1 MPLPEKNNRVIIT
14 SALPYANG
22 DLHIG
27 HLLEHVQTDI
37 WVRLLRANNI
47 TCHYVCAS
55 DAHGTPI
62 MLRAKELDT
71 EPEKM
76 VEEFRSSHM
85 KDLESFNI
93 SHDNFYTT
101 HSEENKYFS
110 ELIYNKAK
118 ESGFIESKK
127 IEQLFDESA
136 GLFLSDR
143 YVKGTCPKCSAEEQ
157 YGDNCEI
164 CGAKYE
170 AVELI
175 NPVSTIS
182 GQKPVVKTSEHVF
195 FKLSKLETN
204 VASWMKATPLQEA
217 VKNKLEEWF
226 QQGLKDW
233 DISRDSPYFGF
244 EIPDMPGK
252 YFYVWLDAPIGY
264 IASLENHLRAKNDES
279 AEEIWS
285 ETANTEIYHFIGKD
299 IMNFHALF
307 WPALLETSKFKKPSN
322 VFVHGFLGLN
332 GAKMSKSKGNFLSM
346 RDYLDILDADYIR
359 YYLASKLSP
368 SIDDIDLN
376 YDDFQKKVNSDLVGK
391 FVNIAS
397 RSAGFLKRNDNQI
410 GDIIDYEFYENFIS
424 SKNEI
429 TNLFADLEY
438 SKAIKEI
445 MKLADSANA
454 YVDEK
459 KPWILARDK
468 KNSEEVIKIA
478 STTIN
483 LFRVINTYLKIV
495 IPETCSKGES
505 FLNEIIGSIDDID
518 TPLTNHKLASFS
530 PILKRLEDE
539 KLEALIQR
547 GSNG

>member
-1 MPLPEKNNRVIIT
+1 MPLPEKNNRVIVT

-27 HLLEHVQTDI
+27 HLLEHIQTDI

-62 MLRAKELDT
+62 MLKAKELET

-76 VEEFRSSHM
+76 VEEFRSSHIR
-85 KDLESFNI
+85 DLRSFNI

-110 ELIYNKAK
+110 DLIYTRAK
-118 ESGFIESKK
+118 ESGFIENQQ
-127 IEQLFDESA
+127 IEQLFDEKA

-143 YVKGTCPKCSAEEQ
+143 YVKGTCPKCSAENQ
-157 YGDNCEI
+157 YGDNCEV

-170 AVELI
+170 AAELI

-182 GQKPVVKTSEHVF
+182 GEKPIVKTSEHVF
-195 FKLSKLETN
+195 FKLSKLESN
-204 VASWMKATPLQEA
+204 VANWMKATPLQEA

-264 IASLENHLRAKNDES
+264 IASLENFLRSETKES

-285 ETANTEIYHFIGKD
+285 ENVNTEIYHFIGKD

-307 WPALLETSKFKKPSN
+307 WPALLETSNFKKPSN

-346 RDYLDILDADYIR
+346 RDYIDILDIDYIR

-397 RSAGFLKRNDNQI
+397 RSAGFLKKNDNQI
-410 GDIIDYEFYENFIS
+410 GNNIDTDFYEKFIS
-424 SKNEI
+424 SKAEI
-429 TNLFADLEY
+429 IDLFADLEY

-445 MKLADSANA
+445 MKLADSANT

-459 KPWILARDK
+459 KPWILAKDE
-468 KNSEEVIKIA
+468 KNNEEVIKIA

-495 IPETCSKGES
+495 IPDTCSKGES
-505 FLNEIIGSIDDID
+505 FLNEIVSSMDDID
-518 TPLTNHKLASFS
+518 TPLTNHKLDSFS
-530 PILKRLEDE
+530 PILNRLEDE
-539 KLEALIQR
+539 KLEALIER
-547 GSNG
+547 GLNG

>member
-143 YVKGTCPKCSAEEQ
+143 YVKGTCPKCSAEDQ

-170 AVELI
+170 AAELI

-204 VASWMKATPLQEA
+204 VANWMKATPLQEA

-244 EIPDMPGK
+244 EIPDMSGK

-264 IASLENHLRAKNDES
+264 IASLENHLKAKNDES

-397 RSAGFLKRNDNQI
+397 RSAGFLKKNDNQI

-518 TPLTNHKLASFS
+518 TPLTNHKLAPFS

>member
-1 MPLPEKNNRVIIT
+1 MPLPEKNNRVIVT

-37 WVRLLRANNI
+37 WVRLLRTNNI

-62 MLRAKELDT
+62 MLRAKELGT

-76 VEEFRSSHM
+76 VEEFRSSHI
-85 KDLESFNI
+85 KDLQSFNI

-101 HSEENKYFS
+101 HSDENKYFS
-110 ELIYNKAK
+110 ELIYKKAK
-118 ESGFIESKK
+118 ESGFIESRQ

-143 YVKGTCPKCSAEEQ
+143 YVKGTCPKCSAEDQ

-170 AVELI
+170 AAELGD
-175 NPVSTIS
+175 PVSTIS
-182 GQKPVVKTSEHVF
+182 GQKPVVRSSEHVF
-195 FKLSKLETN
+195 FELSKLESN
-204 VASWMKATPLQEA
+204 VAAWMKSTPLQEA

-226 QQGLKDW
+226 QQGLRDW

-244 EIPDMPGK
+244 EIPDMPDK

-264 IASLENHLRAKNDES
+264 IASLENYLNSETKET
-279 AEEIWS
+279 AEDIWS
-285 ETANTEIYHFIGKD
+285 ESANTEIYHFIGKD

-376 YDDFQKKVNSDLVGK
+376 YEDFQQKVNSDLVGK

-397 RSAGFLKRNDNQI
+397 RSAGFLKKNDNQI
-410 GDIIDYEFYENFIS
+410 GNDIDLEIYKKFIS
-424 SKNEI
+424 SKDEI

-454 YVDEK
+454 YVDEN
-459 KPWILARDK
+459 KPWILAKDDK
-468 KNSEEVIKIA
+468 NKEEVIKIS

-483 LFRVINTYLKIV
+483 LFRVINFYLKIV
-495 IPETCSKGES
+495 IPDTCSKGES
-505 FLNEIIGSIDDID
+505 FLNESINSINDID
-518 TPLTNHKLASFS
+518 APLTNHKINSFS
-530 PILKRLEDE
+530 PILNRLEDE
-539 KLEALIQR
+539 NLEALIKR

>member
-143 YVKGTCPKCSAEEQ
+143 YVKGTCPKCSAEDQ

-170 AVELI
+170 AAELI

-204 VASWMKATPLQEA
+204 VANWMKATPLQEA

-264 IASLENHLRAKNDES
+264 IASLENHLRTKNDES

-397 RSAGFLKRNDNQI
+397 RSAGFLKKNDNHI
-410 GDIIDYEFYENFIS
+410 GNSIDYEFYENFIS

-429 TNLFADLEY
+429 TILFADLEY

-518 TPLTNHKLASFS
+518 TPLTNHKLDSFS
-530 PILKRLEDE
+530 PILNRLEDE

>member
-1 MPLPEKNNRVIIT
+1 MPLPEKNNRVIVT

-37 WVRLLRANNI
+37 WVRLLRTNNI

-62 MLRAKELDT
+62 MLRAKELGT

-76 VEEFRSSHM
+76 VEEFRSSHI
-85 KDLESFNI
+85 KDLQSFNI

-101 HSEENKYFS
+101 HSDENKYFS
-110 ELIYNKAK
+110 ELIYKKAK
-118 ESGFIESKK
+118 ESGFIESRQ

-143 YVKGTCPKCSAEEQ
+143 YVKGTCPKCSAEDQ

-170 AVELI
+170 AAELGD
-175 NPVSTIS
+175 PVSTIS
-182 GQKPVVKTSEHVF
+182 GQKPVVRSSEHVF
-195 FKLSKLETN
+195 FELSKLESN
-204 VASWMKATPLQEA
+204 VAAWMKSTPLQEA

-226 QQGLKDW
+226 QQGLRDW

-264 IASLENHLRAKNDES
+264 IASLENYLNSETKET
-279 AEEIWS
+279 AEDIWS
-285 ETANTEIYHFIGKD
+285 ESANTEIYHFIGKD

-376 YDDFQKKVNSDLVGK
+376 YEDFQQKVNSDLVGK

-397 RSAGFLKRNDNQI
+397 RSAGFLKKNHNQI
-410 GDIIDYEFYENFIS
+410 GNDIDLEIYEKFIS
-424 SKNEI
+424 SKDEI

-454 YVDEK
+454 YVDEN
-459 KPWILARDK
+459 KPWILAKDDK
-468 KNSEEVIKIA
+468 NIEEVIKIS

-483 LFRVINTYLKIV
+483 LFRVINFYLKIV
-495 IPETCSKGES
+495 IPDTCSKGES
-505 FLNEIIGSIDDID
+505 FLNESINSINDID
-518 TPLTNHKLASFS
+518 APLTNHKINSFS

-539 KLEALIQR
+539 NLEALIKR

>member
-62 MLRAKELDT
+62 MLRAKELET

-85 KDLESFNI
+85 KDLGSFNI

-118 ESGFIESKK
+118 ESGFIESKQ

-143 YVKGTCPKCSAEEQ
+143 YVKGTCPKCSAEDQ

-170 AVELI
+170 AAELI

-204 VASWMKATPLQEA
+204 VANWMKATPLQEA

-397 RSAGFLKRNDNQI
+397 RSAGFLKKNDNQI
-410 GDIIDYEFYENFIS
+410 GNSIDREFYENFIS

-459 KPWILARDK
+459 KPWILAKDEKNRD
-468 KNSEEVIKIA
+468 EVIKIA

-495 IPETCSKGES
+495 IPDTCSKGES

-518 TPLTNHKLASFS
+518 TPLTNHKLDSFS
-530 PILKRLEDE
+530 PILNRLEDE

>member
-1 MPLPEKNNRVIIT
+1 MPLPKKNNRVIVT

-22 DLHIG
+22 HLHIG

-47 TCHYVCAS
+47 ACHYVCAS

-62 MLRAKELDT
+62 MLRAKELKT

-76 VEEFRSSHM
+76 VEEFRSSHI

-101 HSEENKYFS
+101 HSEENKYYS
-110 ELIYNKAK
+110 ELIYIKAK
-118 ESGFIESKK
+118 ESGFIESKE

-143 YVKGTCPKCSAEEQ
+143 YVKGTCPKCSAEDQ

-170 AVELI
+170 AAELI

-182 GQKPVVKTSEHVF
+182 GQKPVIKTSEHVF
-195 FKLSKLETN
+195 FKLSKLDTN
-204 VASWMKATPLQEA
+204 VANWMKATPLQEA

-264 IASLENHLRAKNDES
+264 IASLENYLKSNNKES

-285 ETANTEIYHFIGKD
+285 ETADTEIYHFIGKD

-307 WPALLETSKFKKPSN
+307 WPALLETSKFKKPTN

-397 RSAGFLKRNDNQI
+397 RSAGFLKKNNNQI
-410 GDIIDYEFYENFIS
+410 GNIIDSKFYENFIS
-424 SKNEI
+424 SKDEI

-454 YVDEK
+454 YVDDK
-459 KPWILARDK
+459 KPWILAKDE
-468 KNSEEVIKIA
+468 KNKEEVIKIA

-495 IPETCSKGES
+495 IPATCSKGES
-505 FLNEIIGSIDDID
+505 FLKEKTSSIDDID
-518 TPLTNHKLASFS
+518 TPLTNHKLDSFS
-530 PILKRLEDE
+530 PILNRLEDE
-539 KLEALIQR
+539 KLKALIQR

>member
-62 MLRAKELDT
+62 MLRAKELET

-85 KDLESFNI
+85 KDLDSFNI

-118 ESGFIESKK
+118 ESGFIESKQ

-143 YVKGTCPKCSAEEQ
+143 YVKGTCPKCSAEDQ

-170 AVELI
+170 AAELI

-204 VASWMKATPLQEA
+204 VANWMKATPLQEA

-244 EIPDMPGK
+244 EIPDMSGK

-376 YDDFQKKVNSDLVGK
+376 YNDFQKKVNSDLVGK

-397 RSAGFLKRNDNQI
+397 RSAGFLKKNDNQI
-410 GDIIDYEFYENFIS
+410 GNSIDREFYENFIS

-459 KPWILARDK
+459 KPWILAKDEKNRD
-468 KNSEEVIKIA
+468 EVIKIA

-495 IPETCSKGES
+495 IPETCSRGES
-505 FLNEIIGSIDDID
+505 FLNETIGSIDDID
-518 TPLTNHKLASFS
+518 TPLTNHKLDSFS
-530 PILKRLEDE
+530 PILNRLEDE

>member
-143 YVKGTCPKCSAEEQ
+143 YVKGTCPKCSAEDQ

-170 AVELI
+170 AAELI

-204 VASWMKATPLQEA
+204 VANWMKATPLQEA

-530 PILKRLEDE
+530 PILNRLEDE

>member
-62 MLRAKELDT
+62 MLRAKELET

-118 ESGFIESKK
+118 ESGFIESKQ

-143 YVKGTCPKCSAEEQ
+143 YVKGTCPKCSAEDQ

-170 AVELI
+170 AAELI

-204 VASWMKATPLQEA
+204 VANWMKATPLQEA

-244 EIPDMPGK
+244 EIPDMSGK

-397 RSAGFLKRNDNQI
+397 RSAGFLKKNDNQI
-410 GDIIDYEFYENFIS
+410 GNSIDREFYENFIS

-459 KPWILARDK
+459 KPWILAKDEKNRD
-468 KNSEEVIKIA
+468 EVIKIA

-495 IPETCSKGES
+495 IPDTCSKGES
-505 FLNEIIGSIDDID
+505 FLNKKIGSIDDID
-518 TPLTNHKLASFS
+518 TPLTNHKLDSFS
-530 PILKRLEDE
+530 PILNRLEDE

>member
-62 MLRAKELDT
+62 MLRAKELAT

-85 KDLESFNI
+85 KDLGSFNI

-118 ESGFIESKK
+118 ESGFIESKQ

-143 YVKGTCPKCSAEEQ
+143 YVKGTCPKCSAEDQ

-170 AVELI
+170 AAELI

-204 VASWMKATPLQEA
+204 VANWMKATPLQEA

-226 QQGLKDW
+226 QQ
-233 DISRDSPYFGF
+233 
-244 EIPDMPGK
+244 
-252 YFYVWLDAPIGY
+252 V
-264 IASLENHLRAKNDES
+264 
-279 AEEIWS
+279 
-285 ETANTEIYHFIGKD
+285 
-299 IMNFHALF
+299 
-307 WPALLETSKFKKPSN
+307 
-322 VFVHGFLGLN
+322 
-332 GAKMSKSKGNFLSM
+332 
-346 RDYLDILDADYIR
+346 
-359 YYLASKLSP
+359 
-368 SIDDIDLN
+368 
-376 YDDFQKKVNSDLVGK
+376 
-391 FVNIAS
+391 
-397 RSAGFLKRNDNQI
+397 
-410 GDIIDYEFYENFIS
+410 
-424 SKNEI
+424 
-429 TNLFADLEY
+429 
-438 SKAIKEI
+438 
-445 MKLADSANA
+445 
-454 YVDEK
+454 
-459 KPWILARDK
+459 
-468 KNSEEVIKIA
+468 
-478 STTIN
+478 
-483 LFRVINTYLKIV
+483 
-495 IPETCSKGES
+495 
-505 FLNEIIGSIDDID
+505 
-518 TPLTNHKLASFS
+518 
-530 PILKRLEDE
+530 
-539 KLEALIQR
+539 
-547 GSNG
+547 

>member
-1 MPLPEKNNRVIIT
+1 MPLPKKNNRVIVT

-22 DLHIG
+22 HLHIG

-47 TCHYVCAS
+47 ACHYVCAS

-62 MLRAKELDT
+62 MLRAKELKT

-76 VEEFRSSHM
+76 VEEFRSSHI

-101 HSEENKYFS
+101 HSEENKYYS
-110 ELIYNKAK
+110 ELIYIKAK
-118 ESGFIESKK
+118 ESGFIESKE

-143 YVKGTCPKCSAEEQ
+143 YVKGTCPKCSAEDQ
-157 YGDNCEI
+157 YGDNCEV

-170 AVELI
+170 AAELI

-182 GQKPVVKTSEHVF
+182 GQKPVIKTSEHVF
-195 FKLSKLETN
+195 FKLSKLDTN
-204 VASWMKATPLQEA
+204 VANWMKATPLQEA

-264 IASLENHLRAKNDES
+264 IASLENYLKSNNKES

-285 ETANTEIYHFIGKD
+285 ETADTEIYHFIGKD

-307 WPALLETSKFKKPSN
+307 WPALLETSKFKKPTN

-397 RSAGFLKRNDNQI
+397 RSAGFLKKNNNLI
-410 GDIIDYEFYENFIS
+410 GNIIDSEFYENFIS
-424 SKNEI
+424 SKDEI

-445 MKLADSANA
+445 MKLADLANA
-454 YVDEK
+454 YVDDK
-459 KPWILARDK
+459 KPWILAKDE
-468 KNSEEVIKIA
+468 KNKEEVIKIA

-495 IPETCSKGES
+495 IPATCSKGES
-505 FLNEIIGSIDDID
+505 FLKEKTSSIDDID
-518 TPLTNHKLASFS
+518 APLTNHKSDTFS
-530 PILKRLEDE
+530 PILNRLEDE

>member
-62 MLRAKELDT
+62 MLRAKELAT

-85 KDLESFNI
+85 KDLGSFNI

-118 ESGFIESKK
+118 ESGFIESKQ

-143 YVKGTCPKCSAEEQ
+143 YVKGTCPKCSAEDQ

-170 AVELI
+170 AAELI

-204 VASWMKATPLQEA
+204 VANWMKATPLQEA

-264 IASLENHLRAKNDES
+264 IASLENHLRAKSDES

-397 RSAGFLKRNDNQI
+397 RSAGFLKKNDNQI
-410 GDIIDYEFYENFIS
+410 GNRIDYEFYENFIS

-429 TNLFADLEY
+429 INLFADLEY

-459 KPWILARDK
+459 KPWILAKDEKNRD
-468 KNSEEVIKIA
+468 EVIKIA

-495 IPETCSKGES
+495 IPDTCSKGES

-518 TPLTNHKLASFS
+518 TPLTNHKLDSFS
-530 PILKRLEDE
+530 TILNRLEDE

>member
-62 MLRAKELDT
+62 MLRAKELET

-85 KDLESFNI
+85 KDLGSFNI

-118 ESGFIESKK
+118 ESGFIESKQ

-143 YVKGTCPKCSAEEQ
+143 YVKGTCPKCSAEDQ

-170 AVELI
+170 AAELI

-204 VASWMKATPLQEA
+204 VANWMKTTPLQEA

-397 RSAGFLKRNDNQI
+397 RSAGFLKKNDNQI
-410 GDIIDYEFYENFIS
+410 GNSIDREFYENFIS

-459 KPWILARDK
+459 KPWILAKDEKNRD
-468 KNSEEVIKIA
+468 EVIKIA

-495 IPETCSKGES
+495 IPDTCSKGES

-518 TPLTNHKLASFS
+518 TPLTNHKLDSFS
-530 PILKRLEDE
+530 PILNRLEDE

>member
-62 MLRAKELDT
+62 MLRAKELET

-85 KDLESFNI
+85 KDLDSFNI

-143 YVKGTCPKCSAEEQ
+143 YVKGTCPKCSAEDQ

-170 AVELI
+170 AAELI

-204 VASWMKATPLQEA
+204 VANWMKTTPLQEA

-244 EIPDMPGK
+244 EIPDMSGK

-376 YDDFQKKVNSDLVGK
+376 YNDFQKKVNSDLVGK

-397 RSAGFLKRNDNQI
+397 RSAGFLKQNDNQI
-410 GDIIDYEFYENFIS
+410 GNSIDREFYENFIS

-459 KPWILARDK
+459 KPWILARDE
-468 KNSEEVIKIA
+468 KNRDEVIKIA

-495 IPETCSKGES
+495 IPETCSRGES
-505 FLNEIIGSIDDID
+505 FLNEKIGSIDDID
-518 TPLTNHKLASFS
+518 TPLTNHKLDSFS
-530 PILKRLEDE
+530 PILKRLEEE
-539 KLEALIQR
+539 KLEVLVQR

>member
-1 MPLPEKNNRVIIT
+1 MPLPKKNNRVIVT

-27 HLLEHVQTDI
+27 HLLEHIQTDI
-37 WVRLLRANNI
+37 WVRLLRVNNI
-47 TCHYVCAS
+47 TCYYVCAS

-62 MLRAKELDT
+62 MLKAKELET

-76 VEEFRSSHM
+76 VEEFRSSHIR
-85 KDLESFNI
+85 DLRSFNI

-110 ELIYNKAK
+110 NLIYTRAK
-118 ESGFIESKK
+118 ESGFIENQQ
-127 IEQLFDESA
+127 IEQLFDEKA

-143 YVKGTCPKCSAEEQ
+143 YVKGTCPKCSAENQ
-157 YGDNCEI
+157 YGDNCEV

-170 AVELI
+170 AAELI

-182 GQKPVVKTSEHVF
+182 GEKPIVKTSEHVF
-195 FKLSKLETN
+195 FKLSKLESN
-204 VASWMKATPLQEA
+204 VANWMKDTPLQDA

-244 EIPDMPGK
+244 EIPDMPDK

-264 IASLENHLRAKNDES
+264 IASLENFLRSETKES

-285 ETANTEIYHFIGKD
+285 ENVNTEIYHFIGKD

-307 WPALLETSKFKKPSN
+307 WPALLETSNFKKPSN

-346 RDYLDILDADYIR
+346 RDYIDILDVDYIR

-368 SIDDIDLN
+368 SIDDIDLK

-397 RSAGFLKRNDNQI
+397 RSAGFLKKNDNQI
-410 GDIIDYEFYENFIS
+410 GNNIDTDFYEKFIS
-424 SKNEI
+424 SKAEI
-429 TNLFADLEY
+429 IDLFADLEY

-445 MKLADSANA
+445 MKLADSANT

-459 KPWILARDK
+459 KPWILAKDE
-468 KNSEEVIKIA
+468 KNNEEVIKIA

-495 IPETCSKGES
+495 IPATCSKGES
-505 FLNEIIGSIDDID
+505 FLKEKTSSIDDID
-518 TPLTNHKLASFS
+518 APLTNHKLDTFS
-530 PILKRLEDE
+530 PILNRLEDE

>member
-62 MLRAKELDT
+62 MLRAKELET

-85 KDLESFNI
+85 KDLDSFNI

-118 ESGFIESKK
+118 ESGFIESKQ

-143 YVKGTCPKCSAEEQ
+143 YVKGTCPKCSAEDQ

-170 AVELI
+170 AAELI

-204 VASWMKATPLQEA
+204 VANWMKTTPLQEA

-244 EIPDMPGK
+244 EIPDMSGK

-397 RSAGFLKRNDNQI
+397 RSAGFLKKNDNQI
-410 GDIIDYEFYENFIS
+410 GNSIDREFYENFIS

-459 KPWILARDK
+459 KPWILAKDEKNRD
-468 KNSEEVIKIA
+468 EVIKIA

-495 IPETCSKGES
+495 IPETCSRGES
-505 FLNEIIGSIDDID
+505 FLNETIGSIDDID
-518 TPLTNHKLASFS
+518 TPLTNHKLDSFS
-530 PILKRLEDE
+530 PILNRLEDE

>member
-170 AVELI
+170 AAELI

-204 VASWMKATPLQEA
+204 VANWMKATPLQEA

-244 EIPDMPGK
+244 EIPDMSGK

-397 RSAGFLKRNDNQI
+397 RSAGFLKKNDNQI

-495 IPETCSKGES
+495 IAETCSKGES

-518 TPLTNHKLASFS
+518 TPLTNHKLAPFS

-539 KLEALIQR
+539 KLEALVQR

>member
-1 MPLPEKNNRVIIT
+1 MPLPEKNNRVIVT

-37 WVRLLRANNI
+37 WVRLLRTNNI

-62 MLRAKELDT
+62 MLRAKELGT

-76 VEEFRSSHM
+76 VEEFRSSHI
-85 KDLESFNI
+85 KDLQSFNI

-101 HSEENKYFS
+101 HSDENKYFS
-110 ELIYNKAK
+110 ELIYKKAK
-118 ESGFIESKK
+118 ESGFIESRQ

-143 YVKGTCPKCSAEEQ
+143 YVKGTCPKCSAEDQ

-170 AVELI
+170 AAELGD
-175 NPVSTIS
+175 PVSTIS
-182 GQKPVVKTSEHVF
+182 GQKPVVRSSEHVF
-195 FKLSKLETN
+195 FELSKLESN
-204 VASWMKATPLQEA
+204 VAAWMKSTPLQEA

-226 QQGLKDW
+226 QQGLRDW

-264 IASLENHLRAKNDES
+264 IASLENYLNSETKET
-279 AEEIWS
+279 AEDIWS
-285 ETANTEIYHFIGKD
+285 ESANTEIYHFIGKD

-376 YDDFQKKVNSDLVGK
+376 YEDFQQKVNSDLVGK

-397 RSAGFLKRNDNQI
+397 RSAGFLKKNDNQI
-410 GDIIDYEFYENFIS
+410 GNDIDLEIYKKFIS
-424 SKNEI
+424 SKDEI

-454 YVDEK
+454 YVDEN
-459 KPWILARDK
+459 KPWILAKDDK
-468 KNSEEVIKIA
+468 NIEEVIKIS

-483 LFRVINTYLKIV
+483 LFRVINFYLKIV
-495 IPETCSKGES
+495 IPDTCSKGES
-505 FLNEIIGSIDDID
+505 FLNESINSINDID
-518 TPLTNHKLASFS
+518 TPLTNHKINSFS

-539 KLEALIQR
+539 NLEALIKR

>member
-55 DAHGTPI
+55 DAHGIPI
-62 MLRAKELDT
+62 MLRAKELET

-85 KDLESFNI
+85 KDLDSFKI

-118 ESGFIESKK
+118 ESGFIESKQ

-143 YVKGTCPKCSAEEQ
+143 YVKGTCPKCSAEDQ

-170 AVELI
+170 AAELI

-204 VASWMKATPLQEA
+204 VANWMKATPLQEA

-226 QQGLKDW
+226 RQGLKDW

-397 RSAGFLKRNDNQI
+397 RSAGFLKKNDNQI
-410 GDIIDYEFYENFIS
+410 GNNIDHEFYENFIS

-459 KPWILARDK
+459 KPWILAKDE
-468 KNSEEVIKIA
+468 KNLEEVIMIA

-495 IPETCSKGES
+495 IPDTCSKGES
-505 FLNEIIGSIDDID
+505 FLNEIISSIDDID
-518 TPLTNHKLASFS
+518 TPLTNHKIDSFT
-530 PILKRLEDE
+530 PILNRLEDE

>member
-62 MLRAKELDT
+62 MLRAKELETD
-71 EPEKM
+71 PEKM

-85 KDLESFNI
+85 KDLGSFNI

-118 ESGFIESKK
+118 ESGFIESKQ

-143 YVKGTCPKCSAEEQ
+143 YVKGTCPKCSAEDQ

-170 AVELI
+170 AAELI

-204 VASWMKATPLQEA
+204 VANWMKATPLQEA

-264 IASLENHLRAKNDES
+264 IASLENHLRAKSDES

-397 RSAGFLKRNDNQI
+397 RSAGFLKKNDNQI
-410 GDIIDYEFYENFIS
+410 GNCIDHKFYENFIS

-459 KPWILARDK
+459 KPWILAKDEKNRD
-468 KNSEEVIKIA
+468 EVIKIA

-495 IPETCSKGES
+495 IPDTCSKGES

-518 TPLTNHKLASFS
+518 TPLTNHKLDSFS
-530 PILKRLEDE
+530 PILNRLEDE

>member
-62 MLRAKELDT
+62 MLRAKELAT

-85 KDLESFNI
+85 KDLGSFNI

-118 ESGFIESKK
+118 ESGFIESKQ

-143 YVKGTCPKCSAEEQ
+143 YVKGTCPKCSAEDQ

-170 AVELI
+170 AAELI

-264 IASLENHLRAKNDES
+264 IASLENHLRAKSDES

-397 RSAGFLKRNDNQI
+397 RSAGFLKKNDNQI
-410 GDIIDYEFYENFIS
+410 GNNIDHEFYENFIS

-459 KPWILARDK
+459 KPWILAKDEKNRD
-468 KNSEEVIKIA
+468 EVIKIA

-495 IPETCSKGES
+495 IPDTCSKGES

-518 TPLTNHKLASFS
+518 TPLTNHKLDSFS
-530 PILKRLEDE
+530 PILNRLEDE

>member
-118 ESGFIESKK
+118 ESGYIESKK

-143 YVKGTCPKCSAEEQ
+143 YVKGTCPKCSAEDQ

-164 CGAKYE
+164 CGGKYE
-170 AVELI
+170 ASELI

-195 FKLSKLETN
+195 FKLSNLETN
-204 VASWMKATPLQEA
+204 VANWMKATPLQEA

-397 RSAGFLKRNDNQI
+397 RSAGFLEKNDNQI
-410 GDIIDYEFYENFIS
+410 GNSIDHEFYENFIS

-459 KPWILARDK
+459 KPWILARDE

-495 IPETCSKGES
+495 IPDTCSKGES
-505 FLNEIIGSIDDID
+505 FLNEKISSIDDID
-518 TPLTNHKLASFS
+518 TPLTNHKLDSFS
-530 PILKRLEDE
+530 PILNRLEDE
-539 KLEALIQR
+539 KLETLIQR

>member
-1 MPLPEKNNRVIIT
+1 MPLPKKNNRVIVT

-22 DLHIG
+22 HLHIG

-47 TCHYVCAS
+47 ACHYVCAS

-62 MLRAKELDT
+62 MLRAKELKT

-76 VEEFRSSHM
+76 VEEFRSSHI

-101 HSEENKYFS
+101 HSEENKYYS
-110 ELIYNKAK
+110 ELIYIKAK
-118 ESGFIESKK
+118 ESGFIESKE

-143 YVKGTCPKCSAEEQ
+143 YVKGTCPKCSAEDQ
-157 YGDNCEI
+157 YGDNCEV

-170 AVELI
+170 AAELI

-182 GQKPVVKTSEHVF
+182 GQKPVIKTSEHVF
-195 FKLSKLETN
+195 FKLSKLDTN
-204 VASWMKATPLQEA
+204 VANWMKATPLQEA

-264 IASLENHLRAKNDES
+264 IASLENYLKSNNKES

-285 ETANTEIYHFIGKD
+285 ETADTEIYHFIGKD

-307 WPALLETSKFKKPSN
+307 WPALLETSKFKKPTN

-397 RSAGFLKRNDNQI
+397 RSAGFLKKNNNLI
-410 GDIIDYEFYENFIS
+410 GNIIDSEFYENFIS
-424 SKNEI
+424 SKDEI

-445 MKLADSANA
+445 MKLADLANA
-454 YVDEK
+454 YVDDK
-459 KPWILARDK
+459 KPWILAKDE
-468 KNSEEVIKIA
+468 KNKEEVIKIA

-495 IPETCSKGES
+495 IPATCSKGES
-505 FLNEIIGSIDDID
+505 FLKEKTSSIDDID
-518 TPLTNHKLASFS
+518 APLTNHKLDTFS
-530 PILKRLEDE
+530 PILNRLEDE

-547 GSNG
+547 GLNG

>member
-1 MPLPEKNNRVIIT
+1 MPLPEKNNRVIVT
-14 SALPYANG
+14 TALPYANG

-27 HLLEHVQTDI
+27 HLLEHIQTDI

-62 MLRAKELDT
+62 MLKARELET
-71 EPEKM
+71 EPEIM
-76 VEEFRSSHM
+76 VEEFRSSHIR
-85 KDLESFNI
+85 DLRSFNI

-101 HSEENKYFS
+101 HSDENKYFS
-110 ELIYNKAK
+110 ELIYIRAK
-118 ESGFIESKK
+118 ESGFIENKQ
-127 IEQLFDESA
+127 IDQLYDEKA

-143 YVKGTCPKCSAEEQ
+143 YVKGTCPKCSAENQ
-157 YGDNCEI
+157 YGDNCEV

-170 AVELI
+170 AAELI

-182 GQKPVVKTSEHVF
+182 GEKPKVKTSEHVF
-195 FKLSKLETN
+195 FKLSKLESN
-204 VASWMKATPLQEA
+204 VANWMRATPLQDA

-233 DISRDSPYFGF
+233 DISRDSQYFGF
-244 EIPDMPGK
+244 EIPDMPDK

-264 IASLENHLRAKNDES
+264 IASLENYLRSNDKES

-285 ETANTEIYHFIGKD
+285 ENVNTEIYHFIGKD

-307 WPALLETSKFKKPSN
+307 WPALLETSNFKKPSN
-322 VFVHGFLGLN
+322 VFVHGFLSLN
-332 GAKMSKSKGNFLSM
+332 GAKMSKSRGNFLSM
-346 RDYLDILDADYIR
+346 KDFIEILDADYIR

-397 RSAGFLKRNDNQI
+397 RSAGFLKKNDNQI
-410 GDIIDYEFYENFIS
+410 GNNIDNVFYEKFIS
-424 SKNEI
+424 SKKEI

-445 MKLADSANA
+445 MKLADSANT

-459 KPWILARDK
+459 KPWILAKDE
-468 KNSEEVIKIA
+468 KNEEEVIKIA
-478 STTIN
+478 STTVN
-483 LFRVINTYLKIV
+483 LFRVINAYLKIV
-495 IPETCSKGES
+495 IPDTCSKGES
-505 FLNEIIGSIDDID
+505 FLNEIISSIDDID
-518 TPLTNHKLASFS
+518 DPLTDHKLNSFS
-530 PILKRLEDE
+530 PILHRLDDE

>member
-62 MLRAKELDT
+62 MLRAKELET

-85 KDLESFNI
+85 KDLDSFNI

-397 RSAGFLKRNDNQI
+397 RSAGFLKKNDNQI
-410 GDIIDYEFYENFIS
+410 GNSIDREFYENFIS

-505 FLNEIIGSIDDID
+505 FLNEKIGSIDEID
-518 TPLTNHKLASFS
+518 TPLTNHKLDSFS
-530 PILKRLEDE
+530 PILNRLEDE

>member
-1 MPLPEKNNRVIIT
+1 MPLPKKNNRVIVT

-22 DLHIG
+22 HLHIG

-47 TCHYVCAS
+47 ACHYVCAS

-62 MLRAKELDT
+62 MLRAKELKT

-76 VEEFRSSHM
+76 VEEFRSSHI

-101 HSEENKYFS
+101 HSEENKYYS
-110 ELIYNKAK
+110 ELIYIKAK
-118 ESGFIESKK
+118 ESGFIESKE

-143 YVKGTCPKCSAEEQ
+143 YVKGTCPKCSAEDQ
-157 YGDNCEI
+157 YGDNCEV

-170 AVELI
+170 AAELI

-182 GQKPVVKTSEHVF
+182 GQKPVIKTSEHVF
-195 FKLSKLETN
+195 FKLSKLDTN
-204 VASWMKATPLQEA
+204 VANWMKATPLQEA

-264 IASLENHLRAKNDES
+264 IASLENYLKSNNKES

-285 ETANTEIYHFIGKD
+285 ETADTEIYHFIGKD

-307 WPALLETSKFKKPSN
+307 WPALLETSKFKKPTN

-346 RDYLDILDADYIR
+346 RDYLDILDTDYIR

-397 RSAGFLKRNDNQI
+397 RSAGFLKKNNNLI
-410 GDIIDYEFYENFIS
+410 GNIIDSEFYENFIS
-424 SKNEI
+424 SKDEI

-445 MKLADSANA
+445 MKLADLANA
-454 YVDEK
+454 YVDDK
-459 KPWILARDK
+459 KPWILAKDE
-468 KNSEEVIKIA
+468 KNKEEVIKIA

-495 IPETCSKGES
+495 IPATCSKGES
-505 FLNEIIGSIDDID
+505 FLKEKTSSIDDID
-518 TPLTNHKLASFS
+518 APLTNHKLDTFS
-530 PILKRLEDE
+530 PILNRLEDE

>member
-143 YVKGTCPKCSAEEQ
+143 YVKGTCPKCSAEDQ

-170 AVELI
+170 AAELI

-204 VASWMKATPLQEA
+204 VANWMKATPLQEA

-264 IASLENHLRAKNDES
+264 IASLENHLRAKNDET

-397 RSAGFLKRNDNQI
+397 RSAGFLKKNDNQI

>member
-204 VASWMKATPLQEA
+204 VANWMKTTPLQEA

-397 RSAGFLKRNDNQI
+397 RSAGFLKKNDNHI
-410 GDIIDYEFYENFIS
+410 GNSIDYEFYENFIS

-429 TNLFADLEY
+429 TILFADLEY

-518 TPLTNHKLASFS
+518 TPLTNHKLDSFS
-530 PILKRLEDE
+530 PILNRLEDE

>member
-397 RSAGFLKRNDNQI
+397 RSAGFLKKNDNHI
-410 GDIIDYEFYENFIS
+410 GNSIDYEFYENFIS

-429 TNLFADLEY
+429 TILFADLEY

-530 PILKRLEDE
+530 PILNRLEDE

>member
-1 MPLPEKNNRVIIT
+1 MPLPKKNNRVIIT

-76 VEEFRSSHM
+76 VEEFRSSHIN
-85 KDLESFNI
+85 DLESFNI

-143 YVKGTCPKCSAEEQ
+143 YVKGTCPKCSAEDQ

-170 AVELI
+170 AAELI

-204 VASWMKATPLQEA
+204 VANWMKATPLQEA

-397 RSAGFLKRNDNQI
+397 RSAGFLKKNDNQI
-410 GDIIDYEFYENFIS
+410 GTDIDHEFYENFIS

-459 KPWILARDK
+459 KPWILAKDE
-468 KNSEEVIKIA
+468 KNKDEVIKIA
-478 STTIN
+478 GTTIN

-495 IPETCSKGES
+495 IPETCSRGES
-505 FLNEIIGSIDDID
+505 FLNEKIGSIDDID
-518 TPLTNHKLASFS
+518 TPLTNHKLDSFS
-530 PILKRLEDE
+530 PILNRLEDE

>member
-1 MPLPEKNNRVIIT
+1 MPLPEKNNRVIVT

-27 HLLEHVQTDI
+27 HLLEHIQTDI

-62 MLRAKELDT
+62 MLKAKELET

-76 VEEFRSSHM
+76 VEEFRSSHIR
-85 KDLESFNI
+85 DLRSFNI

-110 ELIYNKAK
+110 ELIYTRAK
-118 ESGFIESKK
+118 ESGFIENQQ
-127 IEQLFDESA
+127 IEQLFDEKA

-143 YVKGTCPKCSAEEQ
+143 YVKGTCPKCSAENQ
-157 YGDNCEI
+157 YGDNCEV

-170 AVELI
+170 AAELI

-182 GQKPVVKTSEHVF
+182 GEKPIVKTSEHVF
-195 FKLSKLETN
+195 FKLSKLESN
-204 VASWMKATPLQEA
+204 VANWMKATPLQEA

-244 EIPDMPGK
+244 EIPDMPDK

-264 IASLENHLRAKNDES
+264 IASLENFLRSETKES

-285 ETANTEIYHFIGKD
+285 EKVNTEIYHFIGKD

-307 WPALLETSKFKKPSN
+307 WPALLETSNFKKPSN

-346 RDYLDILDADYIR
+346 RDYIDILDVDYIR

-397 RSAGFLKRNDNQI
+397 RSAGFLKKNDNQI
-410 GDIIDYEFYENFIS
+410 GNNIDTDFYEKFIS
-424 SKNEI
+424 SKAEI
-429 TNLFADLEY
+429 IDLFADLEY

-445 MKLADSANA
+445 MKLADSANT

-459 KPWILARDK
+459 KPWILAKDE
-468 KNSEEVIKIA
+468 KNNEEVIKIA

-495 IPETCSKGES
+495 IPDTCSKGES
-505 FLNEIIGSIDDID
+505 FLNEIVSSMDDID
-518 TPLTNHKLASFS
+518 TPLTNHKLDSFS
-530 PILKRLEDE
+530 PILNRLEDE
-539 KLEALIQR
+539 KLEALIER
-547 GSNG
+547 GLNG

>member
-1 MPLPEKNNRVIIT
+1 MPLPKKNNRVIVT

-22 DLHIG
+22 HLHIG

-47 TCHYVCAS
+47 ACHYVCAS

-62 MLRAKELDT
+62 MLRAKELEI

-76 VEEFRSSHM
+76 VEEFRSSHI

-101 HSEENKYFS
+101 HSEENKYYS
-110 ELIYNKAK
+110 ELIYIKAK
-118 ESGFIESKK
+118 ESGFIESKE

-143 YVKGTCPKCSAEEQ
+143 YVKGTCPKCSAEDQ
-157 YGDNCEI
+157 YGDNCEV

-170 AVELI
+170 AAELI
-175 NPVSTIS
+175 NPVSIIS

-195 FKLSKLETN
+195 FKLSKLDTN
-204 VASWMKATPLQEA
+204 VANWMKATPLQEA

-264 IASLENHLRAKNDES
+264 IASLENYLKSNNKES

-285 ETANTEIYHFIGKD
+285 ETADTEIYHFIGKD

-307 WPALLETSKFKKPSN
+307 WPALLETSKFKKPTN

-397 RSAGFLKRNDNQI
+397 RSAGFLKKNNNQI
-410 GDIIDYEFYENFIS
+410 GNIIDSKFYENFIS
-424 SKNEI
+424 SKDEI

-445 MKLADSANA
+445 MKLADLANA
-454 YVDEK
+454 YVDDK
-459 KPWILARDK
+459 KPWILAKDE
-468 KNSEEVIKIA
+468 KNKEEVIKIA

-495 IPETCSKGES
+495 IPATCSKGES
-505 FLNEIIGSIDDID
+505 FLKEETSSIDDID
-518 TPLTNHKLASFS
+518 TPLTNHKLDSFS
-530 PILKRLEDE
+530 PILNRLEDE

>member
-1 MPLPEKNNRVIIT
+1 MPLPQKNNRVIIT

-62 MLRAKELDT
+62 MLRAKELAT

-85 KDLESFNI
+85 RDLESFNI
-93 SHDNFYTT
+93 SHDNFHTT

-118 ESGFIESKK
+118 ESGFIESKE
-127 IEQLFDESA
+127 IEQLFDEGA

-143 YVKGTCPKCSAEEQ
+143 YVKGTCPKCSAEDQ

-170 AVELI
+170 AAELI

-204 VASWMKATPLQEA
+204 VANWMKATPLQEA
-217 VKNKLEEWF
+217 VKNKLEEWV

-264 IASLENHLRAKNDES
+264 IASLENHLRAKSDES

-397 RSAGFLKRNDNQI
+397 RSAGFLKKNDNQI
-410 GDIIDYEFYENFIS
+410 GNNIDHEFYENFIS

-459 KPWILARDK
+459 KPWILARDEE
-468 KNSEEVIKIA
+468 NSEEVIKIA

-495 IPETCSKGES
+495 IPDTCFKGES
-505 FLNEIIGSIDDID
+505 FLNEIISSIDDID
-518 TPLTNHKLASFS
+518 TPLTNHKLDSFS
-530 PILKRLEDE
+530 PILNRLEDE

>member
-62 MLRAKELDT
+62 MLRAKELET

-76 VEEFRSSHM
+76 IEEFRSSHM

-118 ESGFIESKK
+118 ESGFIESKQ

-143 YVKGTCPKCSAEEQ
+143 YVKGTCPKCSAEDQ
-157 YGDNCEI
+157 FGDNCEI

-170 AVELI
+170 AAELI

-195 FKLSKLETN
+195 FKLSMLETN
-204 VASWMKATPLQEA
+204 VTNWMKATPLQEA

-226 QQGLKDW
+226 KQGLKDW

-264 IASLENHLRAKNDES
+264 IASLENHLKAKNDES

-397 RSAGFLKRNDNQI
+397 RSAGFLKKNDNQI
-410 GDIIDYEFYENFIS
+410 GNSIDREFYENFIS

-459 KPWILARDK
+459 KPWILAKDEKNRD
-468 KNSEEVIKIA
+468 EVIKIA

-495 IPETCSKGES
+495 IPETCSRGES
-505 FLNEIIGSIDDID
+505 FLNEKIGSIDDID
-518 TPLTNHKLASFS
+518 TPLTNHKLDSFS
-530 PILKRLEDE
+530 PILNRLEDE
-539 KLEALIQR
+539 KLETLIQR

>member
-62 MLRAKELDT
+62 MLRAKELAT

-118 ESGFIESKK
+118 ESGFIESKQ

-143 YVKGTCPKCSAEEQ
+143 YVKGTCPKCSAEDQ

-170 AVELI
+170 AAELI

-195 FKLSKLETN
+195 FKLSELETN
-204 VASWMKATPLQEA
+204 VANWMKATPLQEA

-264 IASLENHLRAKNDES
+264 IASLENHLRAKNNES

-397 RSAGFLKRNDNQI
+397 RSAGFLKKNDNQI
-410 GDIIDYEFYENFIS
+410 GTDIDHEFYENFIS

-459 KPWILARDK
+459 KPWILAKDK
-468 KNSEEVIKIA
+468 KNKEEVIKIA

-495 IPETCSKGES
+495 IPDTCSKGET
-505 FLNEIIGSIDDID
+505 FLNEIISSIDDID
-518 TPLTNHKLASFS
+518 TPLTNHKLDSFS
-530 PILKRLEDE
+530 PILNRLEDE

>member
-37 WVRLLRANNI
+37 WVRLLRVNNI
-47 TCHYVCAS
+47 ACHYVCAS

-62 MLRAKELDT
+62 MLRAKELETD
-71 EPEKM
+71 PEKM
-76 VEEFRSSHM
+76 VAEFRSSHK

-118 ESGFIESKK
+118 ESGFIESKQ

-143 YVKGTCPKCSAEEQ
+143 YVKGTCPKCSAEDQ

-170 AVELI
+170 ATELI

-204 VASWMKATPLQEA
+204 VSNWMNATPLQEA

-264 IASLENHLRAKNDES
+264 IASLENHLRAKKNES

-285 ETANTEIYHFIGKD
+285 EAADTEIYHFIGKD

-322 VFVHGFLGLN
+322 VFVHGFLSLN

-346 RDYLDILDADYIR
+346 RDYIDILDPDYIR

-397 RSAGFLKRNDNQI
+397 RSAGFLKKNDNQI
-410 GDIIDYEFYENFIS
+410 GKNIDHEFYENFIS

-459 KPWILARDK
+459 KPWILAKDEKNRD
-468 KNSEEVIKIA
+468 EVIKIA

-495 IPETCSKGES
+495 IPDTCSKGES
-505 FLNEIIGSIDDID
+505 FLNEIISSIDDID
-518 TPLTNHKLASFS
+518 TPLINHKLDSFS
-530 PILKRLEDE
+530 PILNRLEDE